1 MRFVLIGLAALVSL
15 ASAAEARDGCGPGFF
30 FNGIRCVPMRA
41 GPPPVIIA
49 PPPPPRVVV
58 APPRG
63 PRGWAPA
70 GLDRWGQPMYIP
82 SPRGACPP
90 RYTVQDGV
98 CKPYR
103 GH

>member
-1 MRFVLIGLAALVSL
+1 MRFVLIGLAALATL
-15 ASAAEARDGCGPGFF
+15 ASAAEARDGCGRGFF
-30 FNGIRCVPMRA
+30 FNGVRCVPA

-49 PPPPPRVVV
+49 PPPPVVV
-58 APPRG
+58 VPPRG
-63 PRGWAPA
+63 PRGRAPA
-70 GLDRWGQPMYIP
+70 GLHRRGQPMYIP

-103 GH
+103 GF